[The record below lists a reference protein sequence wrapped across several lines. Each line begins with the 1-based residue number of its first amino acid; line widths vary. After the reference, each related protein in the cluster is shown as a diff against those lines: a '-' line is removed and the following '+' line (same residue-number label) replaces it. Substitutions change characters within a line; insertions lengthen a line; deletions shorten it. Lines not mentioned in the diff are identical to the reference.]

1 MHSAQ
6 LQRQAQAK
14 PDGPASPP
22 PEATD
27 RVRHTRASALR
38 FAWKKVRGRGLCRR
52 IGSLR
57 PSASS
62 AAHHGP
68 PRLAPRSRLLA
79 EEVSGPTLH
88 CLLLALWIRRR
99 RADSEIQGSSF
110 GRVDRCV
117 FRIWPA
123 RATPSASRA
132 AASAN
137 ARIGRATRPQ
147 LTAHVGSAGFIG
159 KSAIWRPPATRSGT
173 RAPLSKWTGMNGGG
187 DRAQWLRC

>member
-1 MHSAQ
+1 M
-6 LQRQAQAK
+6 
-14 PDGPASPP
+14 
-22 PEATD
+22 
-27 RVRHTRASALR
+27 
-38 FAWKKVRGRGLCRR
+38 
-52 IGSLR
+52 
-57 PSASS
+57 
-62 AAHHGP
+62 
-68 PRLAPRSRLLA
+68 APRSRLLA
-79 EEVSGPTLH
+79 EEVSGPTPH

-173 RAPLSKWTGMNGGG
+173 RAHLSKRTGMNGGRQG
-187 DRAQWLRC
+187 AMADVLKETERKNYGQNCECRAYVLMAAIAQLAARRSHNPKVVSSILTCRMPGQTHLS